1 MTEFIFKNTAEEY
14 TKRTKSSLTI
24 IIIVSIIIGLIVTAA
39 SNFMWGIGIGLLN
52 FIIQYFKA
60 DRRDNVYINKITFDK
75 ERLSIE
81 FVDHK
86 VVNTIT
92 GHLSEFNFKKKAA
105 LQKTPTPYLAV
116 YHNNELKI
124 KQFEV
129 DDWTESK
136 MDDVINSFHGG
147 HSSVT

>member
-1 MTEFIFKNTAEEY
+1 MTEFNFKNTDEDYA
-14 TKRTKSSLTI
+14 KRTKSSLI
-24 IIIVSIIIGLIVTAA
+24 INLVVSIIFGLIVTAS
-39 SNFMWGIGIGLLN
+39 SNVMWGIGIGLIM

-60 DRRDNVYINKITFDK
+60 DRRNNVYINKIYFDK
-75 ERLSIE
+75 ENISIE

-86 VVNTIT
+86 VINTIT
-92 GHLSEFNFKKKAA
+92 GHLSEFDFKKKAA
-105 LQKTPTPYLAV
+105 LQRTPTPYLAV

-136 MDDVINSFHGG
+136 MDDVINSFNKAD
-147 HSSVT
+147 TEA